1 MAGSAYRVQ
10 PLAPGNSPPG
20 HSSRK
25 IGRGSEF
32 VRLYSGV
39 TFVMVS
45 QPALETGFVGV
56 GADPAQEQAT
66 VRVSAHDAQ
75 GSECEWSTGRL
86 CARGP

>member
-1 MAGSAYRVQ
+1 M
-10 PLAPGNSPPG
+10 N
-20 HSSRK
+20 
-25 IGRGSEF
+25 I
-32 VRLYSGV
+32 LYFYGGV

-66 VRVSAHDAQ
+66 VRVPAHDAQ
-75 GSECEWSTGRL
+75 GSECEWSAGRL